1 MYPCQQRG
9 RLTRGRVRCSEPPA
23 PSGRFVGGRA
33 QSSEILPTK
42 PGTTRN
48 PAPAPS
54 GPVSLLACA
63 CDNNWAYGRLS
74 PRGET
79 TPVPFSDY
87 RDNFDPETLAILEI
101 AFNESWEVL
110 RASGGNFDQK
120 ATREALAELIH
131 QLRG

>member
-101 AFNESWEVL
+101 AFISFAAEGETDPKL
-110 RASGGNFDQK
+110 M
-120 ATREALAELIH
+120 ALALADLPRTLET
-131 QLRG
+131 Q